1 MILILSHLTWPLVT
15 TIYLPLHFREKF
27 DPDVTHFYSCAAL
40 KVVKSPNDGHCFIHT
55 VPCCMRCIAVKA
67 LPSTIELLNLVK
79 FEVPNNIEYYSSFL
93 NFTETDF
100 VQELDLYIGMNQY
113 SSGTIEV
120 VLTAHANALRCRII
134 LLKKRENDYYVACNI
149 TLSTLHES
157 GW

>member
-1 MILILSHLTWPLVT
+1 MILIWSHLTWRLGT
-15 TIYLPLHFREKF
+15 TIYLPFHFRETF

-40 KVVKSPNDGHCFIHT
+40 KVVKSPNDGHCFIHA
-55 VPCCMRCIAVKA
+55 VPCCMWCIAVKA

-79 FEVPNNIEYYSSFL
+79 CEVPNNIEYYSGFL

-100 VQELDLYIGMNQY
+100 VEELDLYIGMNQY

-149 TLSTLHES
+149 TLSTLHVS
-157 GW
+157 